1 MAQRWSAAVLAS
13 RPTPAGSLR
22 FEFSRVFG
30 GTRLSPH
37 VDWGC
42 RVAWGGTPLLRDG
55 MTIDLLIHAIVRQ
68 TTILIAQLATSRGV
82 RAPLAQIANQ
92 VFLELVNELE
102 RQRVSRKVSADMFG
116 LGLRTYRRKIQ
127 RLSEGSTER
136 GRSLWEAVLE
146 YLRTHNAP
154 TRLEVLRRFSNDD
167 ETQVKAVLH
176 DLCESQLVF
185 TSGTGPTTTY
195 RVASDAE
202 LAAMQQGNGTDGL
215 DDLLI
220 AIIYRE
226 GPLTIDEI
234 TQRGKLSAEKLEAI
248 LNRLLS
254 EGRIERLERD
264 GQLLYQ
270 ATRLVIPLGAT
281 AGWEG
286 AVFDHYKALVSTLIC
301 RLREH
306 PVASKLSDRIGG
318 STYTIDVWPGHPLAD
333 EVYGSLQR
341 FRAELSDLRA
351 RAVKV
356 NHEQGVPE
364 VHDRVVIYV
373 GQSLVSEGK
382 DEPSDEND

>member
-1 MAQRWSAAVLAS
+1 
-13 RPTPAGSLR
+13 
-22 FEFSRVFG
+22 
-30 GTRLSPH
+30 
-37 VDWGC
+37 
-42 RVAWGGTPLLRDG
+42 

-167 ETQVKAVLH
+167 ESQVKAVLH

-185 TSGTGPTTTY
+185 TSGTGPATTY

-234 TQRGKLSAEKLEAI
+234 TQRGKLSAEKLEVI

-318 STYTIDVWPGHPLAD
+318 STYTIDVWPGHPLSD

-364 VHDRVVIYV
+364 AHDRVVIYV